1 MTSTTRN
8 LIAVTAEF
16 IYEAFRRY
24 DAGFNAIT
32 ARAAQRFA
40 QQDWPG
46 ARLDLGQRMDL
57 WEQAVNQ
64 AVADA
69 ARLLGDQARSRHC
82 WHHVKEYFGVRV
94 ENFADAEFARTFF
107 TSVSRRTFKNPGV
120 DPLIEYVLDLE
131 PDIPQVGSLPTRVRI
146 NWGELERL
154 FSDVL
159 RQIDLGVDF
168 ADCDASVQQ
177 VCAAVR
183 DQCRKLYRGSETL
196 LRVEFI
202 TPIFYQSNQA
212 FLVGRIDGEHWSG
225 PIAIGFQHAQSGLVV
240 ERVYMSEEAFS
251 TLFGF
256 TRAYFFVN
264 LEIVGSV
271 VGFLHRLLPDKAVD
285 ELYSVLG
292 RVRQGKTERYRYLA
306 RHLKYSRDRFVNA
319 PGDRGMVM
327 VVFTLPSYHLV
338 FKVMRDDFGFSKT
351 VTHQEVIKKYRLV
364 ARHDRAGRLIDTQA
378 FRHIEFPVE
387 RFGDALLAELLD
399 EASHSVRLRG
409 NRLVIDLVY
418 MERKLRP
425 LNLFLHEASDLRA
438 RAAVRDYGQAI
449 KDMAAANI
457 FPGDML
463 LKNFGVTRHGRVI
476 FYDFD
481 EVTLITQCRFRR
493 LPQARN
499 DEDLLSGDNWFHV
512 GRNDVFP
519 EQFAHF
525 LGLGAEMKREFMD
538 HHSDLLLPE
547 FWRRSQ
553 SLHNTESAGATGS
566 HEIC

>member
-1 MTSTTRN
+1 MTSSTRD
-8 LIAVTAEF
+8 LIALTAEYL
-16 IYEAFRRY
+16 YEAFRRY
-24 DAGFNAIT
+24 DAEFNAIT

-40 QQDWPG
+40 EQDWPG

-57 WEQAVNQ
+57 WEQAVSR
-64 AVADA
+64 AVAGT
-69 ARLLGDQARSRHC
+69 ARRLADQAHSRHC

-94 ENFADAEFARTFF
+94 ESFADAEFARTFF
-107 TSVSRRTFKNPGV
+107 TSVARRTFNNSGV

-131 PDIPQVGSLPTRVRI
+131 PDIPQGGSLPTRVHI
-146 NWGELERL
+146 NWGDLNRL
-154 FSDVL
+154 FTDVL
-159 RQIDLGVDF
+159 QQVELGVEFVDRE
-168 ADCDASVQQ
+168 ASVRQ
-177 VCAAVR
+177 VCEAVR
-183 DQCRKLYRGSETL
+183 ELSRTCYRGPRTL

-202 TPIFYQSNQA
+202 TPVFYQSSQA

-225 PIAIGFQHAQSGLVV
+225 PIAIGFQHGESGLVV
-240 ERVYMSEEAFS
+240 ERVYMSEAAFS
-251 TLFGF
+251 VLFGF

-271 VGFLHRLLPDKAVD
+271 VRFLHRLLPDKAVD

-306 RHLKYSRDRFVNA
+306 RHLKYSQDRFVNA

-327 VVFTLPSYHLV
+327 VVFTLPSYPLV

-351 VTHQEVIKKYRLV
+351 VTHQEVINKYRLV

-387 RFGDALLAELLD
+387 RFDEALLAELLD
-399 EASHSVRLRG
+399 EASQSVRLRG

-425 LNLFLHEASDLRA
+425 LNLFLREASDLRA

-481 EVTLITQCRFRR
+481 EITLITECRFRH

-499 DEDLLSGDNWFHV
+499 DEDLLCGDNWFHV

-525 LGLGAEMKREFMD
+525 LGLRTEMKSEFL
-538 HHSDLLLPE
+538 HHHADLLLPE
-547 FWRRSQ
+547 FWHQSQ
-553 SLHNTESAGATGS
+553 SLHT
-566 HEIC
+566 IK